1 MLYFRS
7 EEDID
12 GWCKTWRLERGAVL
26 PIQLGWKLAKAW
38 YDEDR
43 RDPSWRR
50 RTPEEAQS
58 VFTSLGLT
66 SDFWRLR

>member
-12 GWCKTWRLERGAVL
+12 AWCTTWRLQRGAVL
-26 PIQLGWKLAKAW
+26 PIELGWRLATAW
-38 YDEDR
+38 YREDR
-43 RDPSWRR
+43 REPSWRR
-50 RTPEEAQS
+50 RTPEESEA
-58 VFTSLGLT
+58 VFASLGLT